1 MFASN
6 AGQPTNTTEQR
17 HPLVVERRSQLSAAA
32 TETGTRSYIEIAARL
47 SAFFGYITKWYCSR
61 ASLIVCSSAWWRV
74 AIQLGIGWKT

>member
-47 SAFFGYITKWYCSR
+47 SAFFGYITK
-61 ASLIVCSSAWWRV
+61 
-74 AIQLGIGWKT
+74 